1 MGQHEAYRGKRV
13 VVNGADSSRRFNLS
27 QCLVACVAYLIILI
41 VRAWGAQRFLHFE
54 ETWMVGASRSMSTV
68 AVWDDHAY
76 GMFIQWFLNEVPTF
90 FDLLW
95 TPSILVGL
103 SILTWLSCAVW
114 INQTLIRVGAPVAV
128 AIVGPLALCLLPLP
142 EVAYIGLSSS
152 SGFPLAVAVI
162 VIVSISDL
170 PTTRR
175 KSIFEL
181 AIFSLVAASTPT
193 AIVGAAVAG
202 LRLLAKNG
210 SRRTNILRISVI
222 FFGTAISL
230 AVARF
235 QEAPM
240 TYLGNWDPSTNADRE
255 VLNRITDSGGYSV
268 RERASVG
275 LVKTLLNVPG
285 TIRFVVTQFY
295 PEPWA
300 SRAILETSGLV
311 KFFQVVVPLLSV
323 IVIVAIIA
331 RFSSLSTESSS
342 IKVALWL
349 FIGAGMSVIIQ
360 HFIVGQLTSRQ
371 YLFIPLA
378 LFWMAVLILISSA
391 VVARFSRA
399 IILLLPLIFC
409 FVSVVFQNFRDPF
422 QENPRQGGTGRYAK
436 IELWR
441 PALTKARQDC
451 KLLDE
456 STVVVISQV
465 NPNDPMIKQMINT
478 SGLKFAWFDHPFVA
492 RCYVIRDR

>member
-1 MGQHEAYRGKRV
+1 MSQHEACKGKRV
-13 VVNGADSSRRFNLS
+13 VVNGAGSSRRVNFF
-27 QCLVACVAYLIILI
+27 QCLLACVAYLIILI
-41 VRAWGAQRFLHFE
+41 VRAWGAQRFLHAE
-54 ETWMVGASRSMSTV
+54 DAVMVGASRSMSIGS
-68 AVWDDHAY
+68 VWDDHAY
-76 GMFIQWFLNEVPTF
+76 GMFIQWFLIEASTF

-103 SILTWLSCAVW
+103 SVLTWLSCAIW

-142 EVAYIGLSSS
+142 EVAYIGLTSNV
-152 SGFPLAVAVI
+152 GFPLAVAVI
-162 VIVSISDL
+162 VIVSIADL

-181 AIFSLVAASTPT
+181 AIFSLIAASTPT
-193 AIVGAAVAG
+193 ATIGAAVAG

-210 SRRTNILRISVI
+210 SSRTNILRIS
-222 FFGTAISL
+222 AISL
-230 AVARF
+230 GTAVSIAVVRF
-235 QEAPM
+235 QEASM
-240 TYLGNWDPSTNADRE
+240 TYIRNWNPSTNADRQ
-255 VLNRITDSGGYSV
+255 VLNRIIDSGGFSV

-311 KFFQVVVPLLSV
+311 KFFQVVVPLLLV
-323 IVIVAIIA
+323 IVIVGIIA
-331 RFSSLSTESSS
+331 RFRSLSTEPSS
-342 IKVALWL
+342 ITVAFWL
-349 FIGAGMSVIIQ
+349 FIGAVMSVVIQ
-360 HFIVGQLTSRQ
+360 HLIVGQLTSRQ
-371 YLFIPLA
+371 YLYIPLA

-399 IILLLPLIFC
+399 IVLLIPLVLC
-409 FVSVVFQNFRDPF
+409 FVFVALQNFRDPF
-422 QENPRQGGTGRYAK
+422 QENPRQSGTGRYAK

-441 PALTKARQDC
+441 PALTKAREDC
-451 KLLDE
+451 NSLDKN
-456 STVVVISQV
+456 TVIVVSQV
-465 NPNDPMIKQMINT
+465 NPDDPMIKQMINT

-492 RCYVIRDR
+492 RCYVIEDH